1 LASIFTESLFKEHL
15 MPQLDPTL
23 LKQLKTFDSATLF
36 NALVE
41 KLGLPNKDYTDHHI
55 RSLLPSLGSVVGY
68 VATAEVTTNEA
79 DSPALPWLDYYDY
92 LDQQPGPLIAVLKDV
107 DSRPGR
113 GASFGDG
120 MATLHK
126 RLGVV
131 GAVVDGT
138 VRDLKGIE
146 QVGLPIWAW
155 GRVPG
160 HGVFNLTRFDTP
172 ITVGQL
178 RLRPG
183 DILLADG
190 DGCVRIPPKHAA
202 DIVRLAGEI
211 RAREADMFAFY
222 NAPDFSIVKLRARQ
236 AG

>member
-1 LASIFTESLFKEHL
+1 MS
-15 MPQLDPTL
+15 QLDPTL
-23 LKQLKTFDSATLF
+23 LEQLKTFDSATLF
-36 NALVE
+36 NAVVE
-41 KLGLPNKDYTDHHI
+41 KLGLPNEDYTDHRI
-55 RSLLPSLGSVVGY
+55 RSLLPGLGTVVGY
-68 VATAEVTTNEA
+68 VATAEVTTNDS

-92 LDQQPGPLIAVLKDV
+92 LDHLSGPIIAVLKDV

-155 GRVPG
+155 GTVPG
-160 HGVFNLTRFDTP
+160 HGVFNLTRFNTP

-183 DILLADG
+183 DLLLADG
-190 DGCVRIPPKHAA
+190 DGCVRISPEHAA

-211 RAREADMFAFY
+211 RTREADIFAFY
-222 NAPDFSIVKLRARQ
+222 NAPDFSMTKLRARQ